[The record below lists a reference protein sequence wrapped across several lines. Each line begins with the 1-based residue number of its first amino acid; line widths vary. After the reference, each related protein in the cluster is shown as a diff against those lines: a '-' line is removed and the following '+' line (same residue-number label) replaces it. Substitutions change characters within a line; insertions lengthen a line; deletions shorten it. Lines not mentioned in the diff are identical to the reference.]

1 MPIEQDSPL
10 KSFESHATVPSG
22 VFFGRILRWVLGLVL
37 AILALLL
44 ACFVGVS
51 IALVAAYP
59 NLPDISSLASDYR
72 PKQPLRIF
80 SGDGVL
86 ISEYGDERR
95 NLVPITEIPQNL
107 KNAVL
112 AIEDARF
119 FEHGGIDYVGVAR
132 AALSNVAGSRRQGAS
147 TITMQVARNVYL
159 TSEKT
164 FTRKI
169 YEALLTL
176 KLENSLNKNQILE
189 IYMNQIFL
197 GNRAYGFAAAADV
210 YFHKPLPE
218 LTLAEAAMLAG
229 LPQSP
234 SNHNPIAN
242 FAKAKKRQEQVL
254 ERMVDVG
261 FITRSMA
268 DAAKAEVVVVKRK
281 VNTYPAGM
289 EYIAETARQLVCA
302 QYGDE
307 CYSRGLNVY
316 TTVNKKEQ
324 DEAYAAVRAGLEGFD
339 AKKSWRGPEK
349 FLDLPEN
356 PDQAQQAAEDAF
368 DELQAE
374 GMYLPAI
381 VLMAKPG
388 KVQVMRQNGEVITL
402 AGDAV
407 ARGNTGLQVQ
417 TPAQLRISRG
427 AVVRIAQS
435 ENGKWRLVQTP
446 EVEGALFAIEPKTG
460 AIRAMVGGF
469 DFNKNH
475 FNHATQA
482 VRQPGSS
489 FKPFIY
495 SAALEHGFTP
505 STVISDGPLTFGA
518 AETGG
523 RPWTPKNY
531 DGGYGGPLTMRQAL
545 AKSKNLVSI
554 RILRSI
560 GAYEGQQWATRFGF
574 EAEKNPP
581 YLTLALGAGGA
592 TPMQM
597 AVAYS
602 VFANGGHRLNP
613 WLIEKITDPRG
624 QLLLQVQAPVLDESN
639 RVIDERNAFIMTKLL
654 QSVTT
659 HGTAA
664 SASRRLNRTDIY
676 GKTGTTNDAL
686 DAWFAGWQATRA
698 AVVWMGYDKPRSLGS
713 RETGGG
719 LALPIWLNYMAPL
732 LKNIPEME
740 PEVPEGV
747 SNMGGEWYYLEYP
760 RGGGVRSVDVRTRA
774 PTPRASSSEN
784 SEPEPASPTTAE

>member
-10 KSFESHATVPSG
+10 KSFESRATVPSG
-22 VFFGRILRWVLGLVL
+22 VFGGRILRWVLGLVL

-349 FLDLPEN
+349 FLDLPED

-402 AGDAV
+402 VGDAV

-417 TPAQLRISRG
+417 TPASCVL
-427 AVVRIAQS
+427 AVARWCVLL
-435 ENGKWRLVQTP
+435 KV
-446 EVEGALFAIEPKTG
+446 KTG
-460 AIRAMVGGF
+460 NGVWC
-469 DFNKNH
+469 K
-475 FNHATQA
+475 
-482 VRQPGSS
+482 RQ
-489 FKPFIY
+489 
-495 SAALEHGFTP
+495 
-505 STVISDGPLTFGA
+505 
-518 AETGG
+518 
-523 RPWTPKNY
+523 R
-531 DGGYGGPLTMRQAL
+531 
-545 AKSKNLVSI
+545 
-554 RILRSI
+554 
-560 GAYEGQQWATRFGF
+560 
-574 EAEKNPP
+574 
-581 YLTLALGAGGA
+581 
-592 TPMQM
+592 
-597 AVAYS
+597 
-602 VFANGGHRLNP
+602 
-613 WLIEKITDPRG
+613 
-624 QLLLQVQAPVLDESN
+624 
-639 RVIDERNAFIMTKLL
+639 
-654 QSVTT
+654 
-659 HGTAA
+659 
-664 SASRRLNRTDIY
+664 
-676 GKTGTTNDAL
+676 
-686 DAWFAGWQATRA
+686 
-698 AVVWMGYDKPRSLGS
+698 
-713 RETGGG
+713 
-719 LALPIWLNYMAPL
+719 
-732 LKNIPEME
+732 
-740 PEVPEGV
+740 
-747 SNMGGEWYYLEYP
+747 
-760 RGGGVRSVDVRTRA
+760 
-774 PTPRASSSEN
+774 
-784 SEPEPASPTTAE
+784 